1 MTPIYSAC
9 QNIVEINMSRQNS
22 IATCLICTFLLFQT
36 ISAAHAADGPPPSK
50 VRVAPVVQEEVAQT
64 RNVIGVLYYE
74 RISEISTELAGLV
87 ERIEV
92 RQGDKVK
99 KGDPLVV
106 LNTEILDKEIAY
118 QKSRIERT
126 ELRIANAGKNFTRLE
141 RLFDKSGVSEKE
153 YDDALFTFQDAQK
166 EKQASEDTLHKMLI
180 QKKRSVI
187 TAPFG
192 GIILTKDVDSG
203 SWVQPGKQL
212 VSIGSSQDL
221 YVRAPIAET
230 TLKFIEPGEEVPV
243 TINAFDKKL
252 QGIIVDI
259 DPVADMKTKNV
270 FLKISIPPLPLVAQ
284 NLSATVSVPVSK
296 RQKLSIISRASLIK
310 FQGKDFVY
318 TVKDGKAA
326 ILPVNIVAFLGDR
339 VGVDNPYIQPG
350 MKLVVEGNERLRPDQ
365 PVVVA
370 GE

>member
-1 MTPIYSAC
+1 MVKRNVCA
-9 QNIVEINMSRQNS
+9 VLL
-22 IATCLICTFLLFQT
+22 IAVFLLFQGVPT
-36 ISAAHAADGPPPSK
+36 ALAADGPPPAK
-50 VRVAPVVQEEVAQT
+50 VRLAPVVQEEVALT
-64 RNVIGVLYYE
+64 RTVIGVLYYD

-87 ERIEV
+87 DRIEV

-99 KGDPLVV
+99 KGDPLVI
-106 LNTEILDKEIAY
+106 LNTEILEKEIAY
-118 QKSRIERT
+118 QKSRIEQT
-126 ELRIANAGKNFTRLE
+126 ELRIANARKNYTRLE

-166 EKQASEDTLHKMLI
+166 EKQASEDTLHKMQI
-180 QKKRSVI
+180 QKRRSVI
-187 TAPFG
+187 AAPFD
-192 GIILTKDVDSG
+192 GIILTKGVDSG

-212 VSIGSSQDL
+212 VSIGSSKDL
-221 YVRAPIAET
+221 FVRAPIAET
-230 TLKFIEPGEEVPV
+230 TLKFIELGQSVPL
-243 TINAFDKKL
+243 TINAFDKEV
-252 QGIIVDI
+252 QGTIDDI

-270 FLKISIPPLPLVAQ
+270 YLKISIPPLPLVAQ
-284 NLSATVSVPVSK
+284 NLSATVSVPISP

-318 TVKDGKAA
+318 TVKEGKAA
-326 ILPVNIVAFLGDR
+326 ILPVNIVTYLGDR

-365 PVVVA
+365 PVVVT